1 MTETFDYIIVGAGSA
16 GCVLAN
22 RLSEDPGNKVA
33 LLEAGP
39 MDRDPL
45 IHIPLGIGVLH
56 EERRHDWGYDSEP
69 DAATN
74 QRKIEAMR
82 GKVVGGSSSIN
93 VMAFVRGNRGDYD
106 RWAQKGATGWGYDDV
121 LPYFRKMETWQGKA
135 NADFRGESG
144 PLTVVCSPD
153 EDPLIDAWIE
163 SARVAGYAYAEDYN
177 AAEQEGFTRTQFS
190 IRNGRRCS
198 AAVAFLNPVLSRPNL
213 ELRTEVL
220 AHRILFEGTKAVGI
234 EYGLGNET
242 RTLMANRQVIL
253 SAGVFNTPHLL
264 MLSGI
269 GPAAHL
275 QQHGIDVRLDHPG
288 VGTNLQDHLSTMISY
303 DRKTPGSFRRFM
315 RYDRLVLGMLQAH
328 FFGSG
333 MATVVPAPIF
343 AHLKS
348 RPELSVPDIQF
359 IIRTVPGLVHPWFPG
374 FRPAYRDGFAVRPV
388 LLHPESRGRLELR
401 SADPRDTVKVFQNFF
416 SVDSDIATMRE
427 GVRMARRST
436 VQAPMDAYR
445 GDEIDPGVS
454 MHSDDELDAWI
465 RETVMTAHHPCCTCA
480 MGAGKMAV
488 LDGEMKVRG
497 TEGLRV
503 VDGSVLPDMPSGNTN
518 APILMMAEKAADMI
532 LGRHPVS

>member
-144 PLTVVCSPD
+144 PLTVVRSPD

-288 VGTNLQDHLSTMISY
+288 VGTNLQDHLSTMVSY

-315 RYDRLVLGMLQAH
+315 RYDRLALGMLQAH

-454 MHSDDELDAWI
+454 MDSDDELDAWI

-480 MGAGKMAV
+480 MGAGEMAV

-497 TEGLRV
+497 TERLRV
-503 VDGSVLPDMPSGNTN
+503 VDGSALPDMPSGNTN